1 VLALSFIVRFLLF
14 PVPGYQ
20 LDLNTF
26 ASWFNT
32 AAQVGPRTFYNV
44 VSFCDYPPFN
54 IYLFWGFGSL
64 ANALSL
70 TGTAQM
76 AYVIKLV
83 PNLFDLATAGLIFA
97 FVRKRL
103 TFNAALLA
111 AALFAFNPAVVF
123 NGAVWGQFDAI
134 YTFFLVLSVIL
145 ALASKPELSAATF
158 TLSVLTK
165 PQGIALA
172 PLIAYLILRQYRL
185 KWWRLLTSVAAVVA
199 TIFVVIV
206 PFEWSNPVT
215 FLSNIYFGAYS
226 GYEVTSA
233 NAFNM
238 WALGGLWVP
247 DGVLFIV
254 GWVLFGCLA
263 AFTLFVLHKRFKAS
277 GEVLVL
283 FSAFILLFA
292 FFMLPTRIH
301 ERYLFPAI
309 SMLALMFPFV
319 KKSRLLYG
327 VLTGT
332 LFVNVAYVLY
342 WLNAYVGLPYAPNL
356 TGDPVV
362 LAVSLINLVTFMYVL
377 MLMWDELKG
386 RTWLRMA
393 SGSGEAG

>member
-111 AALFAFNPAVVF
+111 AALYAFNPAVVF

>member
-97 FVRKRL
+97 FVRKHL

-111 AALFAFNPAVVF
+111 AALYAFNPAVVF